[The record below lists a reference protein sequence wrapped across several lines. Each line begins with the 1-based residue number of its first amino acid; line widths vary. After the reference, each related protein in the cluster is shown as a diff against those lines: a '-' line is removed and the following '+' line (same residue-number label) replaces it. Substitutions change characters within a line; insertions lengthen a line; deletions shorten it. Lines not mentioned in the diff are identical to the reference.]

1 MPAAVSLLL
10 HTVYEVLAFV
20 LASIDVCHFS
30 SRAALCMLFRSAC
43 LEQLGEKLA
52 NGLER
57 VHHLKQDLQT
67 LQQDLSRHA
76 DSLARQHQEQQSL
89 LKSLASERDPVTNVR
104 FCPLLLAA
112 PRFQS

>member
-1 MPAAVSLLL
+1 
-10 HTVYEVLAFV
+10 
-20 LASIDVCHFS
+20 
-30 SRAALCMLFRSAC
+30 MLFRSAC

-57 VHHLKQDLQT
+57 VHHVKQDLQT

-104 FCPLLLAA
+104 FCQLLLAA